1 MSQTQGSMVLSFAT
15 EYSERLF
22 PNKDKD
28 QTTEERTI
36 QKNFEELGELAD
48 KLYQISNGIQN
59 MNSTKSKSASIISD
73 DKDLLSEANS
83 LTRKVSS
90 LLSDFEG
97 QIETVYGNAYM
108 SSQSDKNKIHYIKIK
123 TILLHKFDVIKR
135 SLNIIVRF
143 EEKNINELKDK
154 RQSQIDLIKGKVSNS
169 YTDVNNKDEIKL
181 KHNSYFDNSMSFSD
195 SEAIDDSS
203 IQSANAIPVSKS
215 IKFELETMEALEKN
229 INDKI
234 AKISDVINASE
245 EIYNLQ
251 HPKRYCEDNSKAI
264 DDGEDSSVDIKN
276 ERSWKI
282 FSVLV
287 LTVVIILLALVFIVP
302 FLLNQ

>member
-108 SSQSDKNKIHYIKIK
+108 SSQSD
-123 TILLHKFDVIKR
+123 
-135 SLNIIVRF
+135 
-143 EEKNINELKDK
+143 
-154 RQSQIDLIKGKVSNS
+154 
-169 YTDVNNKDEIKL
+169 
-181 KHNSYFDNSMSFSD
+181 
-195 SEAIDDSS
+195 
-203 IQSANAIPVSKS
+203 
-215 IKFELETMEALEKN
+215 
-229 INDKI
+229 
-234 AKISDVINASE
+234 
-245 EIYNLQ
+245 
-251 HPKRYCEDNSKAI
+251 
-264 DDGEDSSVDIKN
+264 
-276 ERSWKI
+276 
-282 FSVLV
+282 
-287 LTVVIILLALVFIVP
+287 
-302 FLLNQ
+302 

>member
-59 MNSTKSKSASIISD
+59 MNSTKSKSASILSD
-73 DKDLLSEANS
+73 DKDYFSEANS
-83 LTRKVSS
+83 LTRKVCS
-90 LLSDFEG
+90 LLSDFAG

-108 SSQSDKNKIHYIKIK
+108 SNQSDKNKIHYIKIK

-135 SLNIIVRF
+135 SINIIVRF
-143 EEKNINELKDK
+143 EEKNINELKEK
-154 RQSQIDLIKGKVSNS
+154 RQSQIDLRKGKVSS
-169 YTDVNNKDEIKL
+169 SFTDVNNKENIKL
-181 KHNSYFDNSMSFSD
+181 KHDSYFDSMSFSE
-195 SEAIDDSS
+195 SEGNDDSS
-203 IQSANAIPVSKS
+203 VQSANAIPVSKS
-215 IKFELETMEALEKN
+215 VKFELETMETLEKN

-234 AKISDVINASE
+234 AKISEVINASE

-264 DDGEDSSVDIKN
+264 DDEEDSSVDIKN

-302 FLLNQ
+302 FLFNK

>member
-59 MNSTKSKSASIISD
+59 MNSTKSKSTSIISD

-195 SEAIDDSS
+195 SEANDDSS

-264 DDGEDSSVDIKN
+264 DDEEDSSVDIKN

>member
-59 MNSTKSKSASIISD
+59 MNSTKSKSASILSD
-73 DKDLLSEANS
+73 DKDYFFEANS
-83 LTRKVSS
+83 LTRKVCS
-90 LLSDFEG
+90 LLSDFAG

-108 SSQSDKNKIHYIKIK
+108 SNQSDKNKIHYIKIK

-135 SLNIIVRF
+135 SINIIVRF
-143 EEKNINELKDK
+143 EEKNINELKEK
-154 RQSQIDLIKGKVSNS
+154 RQSQIDLRKGKVSS
-169 YTDVNNKDEIKL
+169 SFTDVNNKEDIKL
-181 KHNSYFDNSMSFSD
+181 KHDSYFDSMSFSE
-195 SEAIDDSS
+195 SEGNDDSS
-203 IQSANAIPVSKS
+203 VQSANAIPVSKS
-215 IKFELETMEALEKN
+215 VKFELETMETLEKN

-234 AKISDVINASE
+234 AKISEVINASE

-264 DDGEDSSVDIKN
+264 DDEEDSSVDIKN

-302 FLLNQ
+302 FLFNK

>member
-48 KLYQISNGIQN
+48 KLYQISNGIQS
-59 MNSTKSKSASIISD
+59 MNSTKSKSASILSD
-73 DKDLLSEANS
+73 DKDYFSEANS
-83 LTRKVSS
+83 LTRKVCS
-90 LLSDFEG
+90 LLSDFAG

-135 SLNIIVRF
+135 SINIIVRF
-143 EEKNINELKDK
+143 EEKNINELKEK
-154 RQSQIDLIKGKVSNS
+154 RQSQIDLRKGKVSS
-169 YTDVNNKDEIKL
+169 SFTDVNNKEDIKL
-181 KHNSYFDNSMSFSD
+181 KHDSYFDSMSFSE
-195 SEAIDDSS
+195 SEGNDDSS
-203 IQSANAIPVSKS
+203 VQSANAIPVSKS
-215 IKFELETMEALEKN
+215 VKFELETMETLEKN

-234 AKISDVINASE
+234 AKISEVINASE

-264 DDGEDSSVDIKN
+264 DDEEDSSVDIKN

-302 FLLNQ
+302 FLFNK

>member
-59 MNSTKSKSASIISD
+59 MNSTKSKSASILSD
-73 DKDLLSEANS
+73 DKDYFSEANS
-83 LTRKVSS
+83 LTRKVCS
-90 LLSDFEG
+90 LLSDFAG

-135 SLNIIVRF
+135 SINIIVRF
-143 EEKNINELKDK
+143 EEKNINELKEK
-154 RQSQIDLIKGKVSNS
+154 RQSQIDLRKGKVSS
-169 YTDVNNKDEIKL
+169 SFTDVNNKEDIKL
-181 KHNSYFDNSMSFSD
+181 KHDSYFDSMSFSE
-195 SEAIDDSS
+195 SEGNDDSS
-203 IQSANAIPVSKS
+203 VQSANAIPVSKS
-215 IKFELETMEALEKN
+215 VKFELETMETLEKN

-234 AKISDVINASE
+234 AKISEVINASE

-264 DDGEDSSVDIKN
+264 DDEEDSSVDIKN

-302 FLLNQ
+302 FLFNK

>member
-22 PNKDKD
+22 PNKNKD

-48 KLYQISNGIQN
+48 KLYQISNGIQS
-59 MNSTKSKSASIISD
+59 MNSTKSKSASILSD
-73 DKDLLSEANS
+73 DKDYFSEANS
-83 LTRKVSS
+83 LTRKVCS
-90 LLSDFEG
+90 LLSDFAG

-135 SLNIIVRF
+135 SINIIVRF
-143 EEKNINELKDK
+143 EEKNINELKEK
-154 RQSQIDLIKGKVSNS
+154 RQSQIDLRKGKVSS
-169 YTDVNNKDEIKL
+169 SFTDVNNKEDIKL
-181 KHNSYFDNSMSFSD
+181 KHDSYFDSMSFSE
-195 SEAIDDSS
+195 SEGNDDSS
-203 IQSANAIPVSKS
+203 VQSANAIPVSKS
-215 IKFELETMEALEKN
+215 VKFELETMETLEKN

-234 AKISDVINASE
+234 AKISEVINASE

-264 DDGEDSSVDIKN
+264 DDEEDSSVDIKN

-302 FLLNQ
+302 FLFNK